1 MPALTAKTRLVG
13 LIGWPVEHSL
23 SPVMHNAAFNAL
35 GLDWAYVPLPV
46 QPKRIGEAVLGLR
59 ALGFAG
65 ANVTVPHKQAVIDHL
80 ADVSPEAQVVG
91 AVNTIVINEDGKLTG
106 HNTDI
111 TGFLKALTEVN
122 FNPAGQRCIVLGAG
136 GSARA
141 IAYALA
147 VAGARVVVLNRTVE
161 RAQILV
167 RTLLPNLPHGTLLA
181 SAPLT
186 ANDLSAHLDQA
197 RLLVN
202 CTSAG
207 MAPHILRSPLPGGV
221 ALPWDIVIFDLVYNP
236 VETLLLKQA
245 RSAGAKPL
253 SGLGMLVHQGAE
265 SFQLWTGREPPLDVM
280 RRACQ
285 EEMNR

>member
-23 SPVMHNAAFNAL
+23 SPAMHNAAFAAF

-46 QPKRIGEAVLGLR
+46 HPRRVGEAVLGLR
-59 ALGFAG
+59 ALSFAG
-65 ANVTVPHKQAVIDHL
+65 ANVTVPHKQAVIAHL
-80 ADVSPEAQVVG
+80 DEVSPDAQTIG
-91 AVNTIVINEDGKLTG
+91 AVNTVVVTEDGKLTG
-106 HNTDI
+106 HNTDAA
-111 TGFLKALTEVN
+111 GFLRALNEAG
-122 FNPAGQRCIVLGAG
+122 FDPASQRCIVLGAG

-141 IAYALA
+141 VVYALA
-147 VAGARVVVLNRTVE
+147 TAGARVVVLNRTVA
-161 RAQILV
+161 RAQTLV
-167 RTLLPNLPHGTLLA
+167 RSLLPHLPAGALLA

-207 MAPHILRSPLPGGV
+207 MAPHVLRSPLPGGV
-221 ALPWDIVIFDLVYNP
+221 ILPWDMLVYDLVYNP

-245 RSAGAKPL
+245 RSAGARPVG
-253 SGLGMLVHQGAE
+253 GLGMLVHQGAE
-265 SFQLWTGREPPLDVM
+265 SFRLWTGREPPIDVM
-280 RRACQ
+280 RQACL
-285 EEMNR
+285 EELHA